1 MQTATIS
8 FGLVNVPVKLY
19 KAVESPTSMHKHH
32 AIDGGRIRQKQ
43 WCEVCKKEVTKD
55 EVVKGTEVNGQ
66 VVTVTEDELKML
78 RPEKSSAI
86 KIVEFVPR
94 FEIDS
99 LYFGAHYY
107 LGVDKKQPT
116 EPFFLLRNALRE
128 CGKIA
133 IGTYTKREKEYA
145 CAIEPYKSGLLLTD
159 LNYLE
164 EIRDIEEI
172 AVKEPEVNDEDLKLA
187 QMLIKQRSVDELD
200 LSKFK
205 DSFKADLQAL
215 IATKAAGETF
225 SVESEHLEAPKSTLK
240 EALEAS
246 LTTINWQAEKSEA

>member
-1 MQTATIS
+1 M
-8 FGLVNVPVKLY
+8 
-19 KAVESPTSMHKHH
+19 
-32 AIDGGRIRQKQ
+32 
-43 WCEVCKKEVTKD
+43 
-55 EVVKGTEVNGQ
+55 
-66 VVTVTEDELKML
+66 
-78 RPEKSSAI
+78 
-86 KIVEFVPR
+86 
-94 FEIDS
+94 
-99 LYFGAHYY
+99 
-107 LGVDKKQPT
+107 
-116 EPFFLLRNALRE
+116 
-128 CGKIA
+128 
-133 IGTYTKREKEYA
+133 
-145 CAIEPYKSGLLLTD
+145 TD